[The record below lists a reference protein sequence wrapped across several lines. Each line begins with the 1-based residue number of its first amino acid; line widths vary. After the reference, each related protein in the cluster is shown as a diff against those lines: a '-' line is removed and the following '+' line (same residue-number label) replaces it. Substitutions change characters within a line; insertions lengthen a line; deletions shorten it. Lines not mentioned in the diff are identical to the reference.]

1 MKEIPT
7 LIQTVYNKKL
17 KDLNIEGLKK
27 EIIDLGEKIYNETL
41 SFINEHDI
49 GLYCE
54 PNIRINKYT
63 DTTWKYLH
71 IVREEDIKVSPYLQ
85 STVDIQIAPFE
96 RLIMGKLGLYIIR
109 YSSRSSAYN
118 RFRERMPKTIL
129 SDIKNYKAKYLQFF
143 KADKAMRSTCNQLK
157 KQFDAYV
164 RPIYTEFYES
174 LLS

>member
-41 SFINEHDI
+41 SFINEHNV

-54 PNIRINKYT
+54 SDTRIYKYV
-63 DTTWKYLH
+63 DGTWKYFH
-71 IVREEDIKVSPYLQ
+71 IIREEDIKVSPYLQ
-85 STVDIQIAPFE
+85 STVDIQIAPFGP
-96 RLIMGKLGLYIIR
+96 LIREKLGMDIIK

-129 SDIKNYKAKYLQFF
+129 SDIKNYKAKYLQFL

-164 RPIYTEFYES
+164 KPIYTEFYES